1 MFSLGPKRSESSV
14 PVVLLADLALA
25 QVDVPAGLALV
36 VALLALHG
44 ANALLRRLDQPAPV
58 ALPAS
63 WWDLPARAVATALLD
78 VLVTGLA
85 ASVGPALTGMLT
97 PFPIAL
103 CVVCAFTTAQVGHAG
118 VLALLRG
125 AVPGL
130 DGFAVFCF
138 LVAVTIDNLGGM
150 AAFGLATAA
159 AVIIAIV
166 LMARAPDRD
175 VA

>member
-1 MFSLGPKRSESSV
+1 
-14 PVVLLADLALA
+14 
-25 QVDVPAGLALV
+25 
-36 VALLALHG
+36 
-44 ANALLRRLDQPAPV
+44 
-58 ALPAS
+58 
-63 WWDLPARAVATALLD
+63 
-78 VLVTGLA
+78 
-85 ASVGPALTGMLT
+85 MLT

-103 CVVCAFTTAQVGHAG
+103 SVVCAFTTAQVGHAG

-159 AVIIAIV
+159 AVTIAIV
-166 LMARAPDRD
+166 LMARAPDPD